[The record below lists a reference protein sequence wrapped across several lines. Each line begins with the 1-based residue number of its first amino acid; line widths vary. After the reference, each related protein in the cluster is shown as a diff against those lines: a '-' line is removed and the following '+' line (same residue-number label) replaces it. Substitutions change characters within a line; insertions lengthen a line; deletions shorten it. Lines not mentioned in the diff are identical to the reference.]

1 MKRLLLVVCVML
13 LLSGIFTAGV
23 YAEEIPWDRNFN
35 TYYAEWKFGGTTA
48 YTGRLFVDYY
58 PKTADGPYEASTI
71 LRRDLDDTNTFASV
85 RTQTAIGTST
95 YSSNTTPSCLYVYS
109 GYTYGPAYMDPVKI
123 IHTGSQDVNDVFYY
137 GVVVY

>member
-1 MKRLLLVVCVML
+1 MKRLLLVICIML
-13 LLSGIFTAGV
+13 VLSGVFTIGV
-23 YAEEIPWDRNFN
+23 FADEINFTLNPSDPYAHW
-35 TYYAEWKFGGTTA
+35 THGGTTA

-71 LRRDLDDTNTFASV
+71 LRRDIDDTNTFASV
-85 RTQTAIGTST
+85 RTQTVIGTST
-95 YSSNTTPSCLYVYS
+95 YSSNTTPSGPYVYS

-137 GVVVY
+137 GVVYK